1 MVHYG
6 RQGTI
11 VAKPGQGEALKRIM
25 LASAERADE
34 MPGCRL
40 YLIAGR
46 KEEPDAVL
54 ITEVWDSAEAHAASL
69 NIPAVISTIAS
80 ARPLIDRVEGFA
92 IDIMGGFGLG
102 AIRRGEPS

>member
-1 MVHYG
+1 MTQYG

-11 VAKPGQGEALKRIM
+11 VARPGQGDALKRIM
-25 LASAERADE
+25 LESAERADE

-46 KEEPDAVL
+46 KEQPDAVL

-69 NIPAVISTIAS
+69 NIPDVIATIAK
-80 ARPLIDRVEGFA
+80 ARPLIERVEGFA
-92 IDIMGGFGLG
+92 IDVLGGYGVPPQP
-102 AIRRGEPS
+102 GEAN